1 MVLVYQNVK
10 MSRLVQFVVQCTTKV
25 SGEKTELFVQQLQQF
40 YIFLSC
46 VNAVCLHC

>member
-25 SGEKTELFVQQLQQF
+25 SGEKTELFVQQF

-46 VNAVCLHC
+46 VNAVCLPC

>member
-1 MVLVYQNVK
+1 MSIK

-25 SGEKTELFVQQLQQF
+25 SGEKTEEKTELFVQQL